1 MKLVL
6 CGLAA
11 AALLGAGAASAGT
24 GAPAAPQ
31 HARLNTCHPHYET
44 VPYRGSYAANEP
56 ARRVT
61 YYVDA
66 SCRWT
71 YVRATRDLGKAALT
85 KR

>member
-1 MKLVL
+1 MKLVI
-6 CGLAA
+6 CILAA
-11 AALLGAGAASAGT
+11 AAMLGAGAAYAGT
-24 GAPAAPQ
+24 GE
-31 HARLNTCHPHYET
+31 HSRLNTCRPHYET
-44 VPYRGSYAANEP
+44 IPYRGSYAANES
-56 ARRVT
+56 AIRVT